1 MKTKVFF
8 ITLFLILTI
17 YQDFPL
23 INVFGEIARSPIFL
37 LALPML
43 MYIFSFKKVLISKY
57 LQYLIYYLIYVLC
70 ISCLYLPGVFF
81 YNGSLTFLDENL
93 FVKAIKS
100 TTYVLLIFVYYQFVY
115 TFLSKEKDAFLKL
128 FYAIF
133 IVQIFI
139 TIFLIFEIYYL
150 NDPIPFIPEIH
161 ATDLKYWRVRLI
173 TMEESTT
180 GSLLVLVM
188 FLPVFLANYL
198 NLSKK
203 LKITTSLISVF
214 IFVFYTIFSE
224 SKGYL
229 FLVLISVLPL
239 FIAYIYKDK
248 KLRKFLY
255 IVGGFF
261 LIGGIAVTFI
271 LLDVISSN
279 YTSGTFGTRF
289 GSYLIGLNIFVQ
301 NPLGVGYGSYTFF
314 YPQAA
319 TEVMELSFLQNLNFN
334 ELSGYLN
341 TAQNQ
346 STKTFFFDH
355 LIYGGIGFVIFCY
368 YFFVKRFHFF
378 ARNVFPSS
386 FLIKVPFI
394 FVILAGLVYITYD
407 IKYEVWFL
415 FAFLDVLENKFN
427 NESK

>member
-23 INVFGEIARSPIFL
+23 INVFGEIARSPVFL
-37 LALPML
+37 MALPML

-57 LQYLIYYLIYVLC
+57 LQYLIYYLIYILC
-70 ISCLYLPGVFF
+70 ITCLYLPCVMI
-81 YNGSLTFLDENL
+81 YNESFSFLDQNL
-93 FVKAIKS
+93 IVKAIKS
-100 TTYVLLIFVYYQFVY
+100 STYMLLIIVYYQFVY
-115 TFLSKEKDAFLKL
+115 TFLSYEKDAFLKL

-133 IVQIFI
+133 IVQILL
-139 TIFLIFEIYYL
+139 TIYLIFEIYYL
-150 NDPIPFIPEIH
+150 DDPVPFIPEIH
-161 ATDLKYWRVRLI
+161 ATNVKYWRVRLT

-198 NLSKK
+198 NLSRK
-203 LKITTSLISVF
+203 LKIATASISVF

-255 IVGGFF
+255 VVGALFIV
-261 LIGGIAVTFI
+261 GGIAVSSI
-271 LLDVISSN
+271 LINVISSN

-289 GSYLIGLNIFVQ
+289 GSYLIGLNIFIH
-301 NPLGVGYGSYTFF
+301 NPLGVGYGSYTYFF
-314 YPQAA
+314 PQAI
-319 TEVMELSFLQNLNFN
+319 TQIVELSFLQNLNFN
-334 ELSGYLN
+334 ELSGYIN
-341 TAQNQ
+341 TTKNQ

-355 LIYGGIGFVIFCY
+355 LIYGGIGFIVFCY

-378 ARNVFPSS
+378 SRNVFQSS

-415 FAFLDVLENKFN
+415 FAFIDVLENKFT
-427 NESK
+427 NEPK